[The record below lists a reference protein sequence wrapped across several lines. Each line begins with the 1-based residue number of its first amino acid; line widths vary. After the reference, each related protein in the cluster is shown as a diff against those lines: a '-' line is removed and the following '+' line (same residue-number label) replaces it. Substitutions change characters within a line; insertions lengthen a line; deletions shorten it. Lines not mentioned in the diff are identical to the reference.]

1 MRANERTDERVAQYF
16 RLYSC
21 LFQTT
26 VPRSSVNPASSNQSL
41 STIASHSLASP
52 QHIPNPGLSIASS
65 ASSRSPTLSKFL
77 DFVTPAAPL
86 SAASS
91 PSSPVAPRQQQ
102 QQQQQEQSPVPPRQQ
117 LSQIVSQLSL
127 KKSSRDSTAAA
138 ASVEGAAASE
148 GERQREDGSHVE
160 PLSHSRYLWALAG
173 MTITHR
179 QRTLD

>member
-1 MRANERTDERVAQYF
+1 MRANERTDERVAQYL

-102 QQQQQEQSPVPPRQQ
+102 QSEESPVPPRQQ

-127 KKSSRDSTAAA
+127 KKSSRDSAAA
-138 ASVEGAAASE
+138 LGAE
-148 GERQREDGSHVE
+148 PPREDGSHAE
-160 PLSHSRYLWALAG
+160 PLSHSRYLMDVGRNDHNTSTTNA
-173 MTITHR
+173 
-179 QRTLD
+179 